1 MNGEVNSSLFQ
12 NEEKMNSRKNEQKK
26 NELHEEV
33 QLWIKELD
41 FIKDEHNFLKQLL
54 STHFLELSTKSSY
67 DLTKRKIELL
77 KATDQKRKEI
87 QVELLSHD
95 QNIAKLYKSF
105 KEEDLEKLVQEH
117 EKCKQEVKLLE
128 LNFRYT
134 KKKIFRVIKDILKA
148 HNQKLLLQESPQD

>member
-1 MNGEVNSSLFQ
+1 MKGEENSSPFQ
-12 NEEKMNSRKNEQKK
+12 NDRKMNSRKNEEKK

-33 QLWIKELD
+33 QLWIKELE

-54 STHFLELSTKSSY
+54 STHFLELSSKSSY
-67 DLTKRKIELL
+67 DPTKRKIELL

-87 QVELLSHD
+87 QGALLSHD

-105 KEEDLEKLVQEH
+105 KEEDLEKLVIEH
-117 EKCKQEVKLLE
+117 DKCKQEVKLLE

-148 HNQKLLLQESPQD
+148 HKQKLLLEESPQV